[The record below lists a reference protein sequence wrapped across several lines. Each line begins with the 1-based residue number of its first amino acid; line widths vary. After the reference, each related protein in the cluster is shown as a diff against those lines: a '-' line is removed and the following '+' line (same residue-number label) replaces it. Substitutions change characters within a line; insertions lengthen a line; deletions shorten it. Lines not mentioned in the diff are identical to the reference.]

1 MEKGVGGALF
11 LSAGARDSMTDCG
24 GKAVKHRPGRW
35 LIILLACC
43 VGGFAGVARAQV
55 SVAVTSSVSITVAAG
70 SSISS
75 AGSFTVTNTSGATIT
90 ISSINLSSTDGAI
103 FSSMTLTGSV
113 PGSSSVA
120 AVSSPDPPGN
130 SNTFDFS
137 ALPALP
143 TGQAATFTL
152 SGVASSAPS
161 ATPTP
166 AAGVSRGS
174 PIYAGMMPSMPFGRS
189 PATGA
194 ALTVVL
200 LAGLIMT
207 GRLRRRHLVW
217 LALAY
222 VMAATE
228 LGCGNTTTGG
238 VTGTSTQAVQTV
250 TVSSGGTPTGL
261 PANLGSI
268 TVQ

>member
-1 MEKGVGGALF
+1 MK
-11 LSAGARDSMTDCG
+11 R
-24 GKAVKHRPGRW
+24 RPGLW
-35 LIILLACC
+35 LIILLACG
-43 VGGFAGVARAQV
+43 VGGIAGVARAQV
-55 SVAVTSSVSITVAAG
+55 AVAVTSSVSVTVSSGA
-70 SSISS
+70 SISN
-75 AGSFTVTNTSGATIT
+75 AGSFTVTNSSGATIT
-90 ISSINLSSTDGAI
+90 ISSINLSATDGAI
-103 FSSMTLTGSV
+103 FSSMTLNGQV
-113 PGSSSVA
+113 PGSPAVA
-120 AVSSPDPPGN
+120 ATSSPNPPGN

-152 SGVASSAPS
+152 SAVASSSPS

-166 AAGVSRGS
+166 SASLMRGR
-174 PIYAGMMPSMPFGRS
+174 PVYAGMMPPVPFGRS
-189 PATGA
+189 PASGV
-194 ALTVVL
+194 ALTVL
-200 LAGLIMT
+200 ALAGLIMT

-228 LGCGNTTTGG
+228 LGCGNTTTG

>member
-1 MEKGVGGALF
+1 M
-11 LSAGARDSMTDCG
+11 
-24 GKAVKHRPGRW
+24 KHRPGRW
-35 LIILLACC
+35 LIILLVCC
-43 VGGFAGVARAQV
+43 VGGIAGVARAQV
-55 SVAVTSSVSITVAAG
+55 AVAVTSSVSISVSAG
-70 SSISS
+70 ASISNG
-75 AGSFTVTNTSGATIT
+75 GSFTVTNTSGASIT

-103 FSSMTLTGSV
+103 FSSMTLTGQV
-113 PGSSSVA
+113 PGTAVVA

-152 SGVASSAPS
+152 SAVASSSPS

-166 AAGVSRGS
+166 AGVVWRGAPS
-174 PIYAGMMPSMPFGRS
+174 YAAMIPSIPLGRS
-189 PATGA
+189 PASGA

-228 LGCGNTTTGG
+228 LGCGNTTTG

>member
-1 MEKGVGGALF
+1 M
-11 LSAGARDSMTDCG
+11 
-24 GKAVKHRPGRW
+24 KHRPGRW

-43 VGGFAGVARAQV
+43 VSGIAGVARAQV

-70 SSISS
+70 SNISN

-90 ISSINLSSTDGAI
+90 ISSVNISATDGAV
-103 FSSMTLTGSV
+103 FSSMTLTGQIGTTSI
-113 PGSSSVA
+113 SA
-120 AVSSPDPPGN
+120 DSSPDPPGN
-130 SNTFDFS
+130 SDTFDVS

-143 TGQAATFTL
+143 TGQTATFTL
-152 SGVASSAPS
+152 SAVASSSPV

-166 AAGVSRGS
+166 GASVSRGS
-174 PIYAGMMPSMPFGRS
+174 PTYAAMMPSMPFGRS
-189 PATGA
+189 RASGM
-194 ALTVVL
+194 ALTLVL

-207 GRLRRRHLVW
+207 GKLRRRHLVW

-222 VMAATE
+222 AMAATE
-228 LGCGNTTTGG
+228 LGCGNMTTTG
-238 VTGTSTQAVQTV
+238 TGTSTQAVQTI

>member
-1 MEKGVGGALF
+1 
-11 LSAGARDSMTDCG
+11 
-24 GKAVKHRPGRW
+24 VKHRPGGW

-43 VGGFAGVARAQV
+43 MGGIAGVARAQV

-70 SSISS
+70 SSISN
-75 AGSFTVTNTSGATIT
+75 AGSFTVTNTSGANIT
-90 ISSINLSSTDGAI
+90 ISSINLSATDGAI
-103 FSSMTLTGSV
+103 FSSMTLTGQV
-113 PGSSSVA
+113 PGTAAVS

-130 SNTFDFS
+130 SDNFDF
-137 ALPALP
+137 AGAGLPVLP
-143 TGQAATFTL
+143 TGQTATFTL
-152 SGVASSAPS
+152 SAVASSSPV

-166 AAGVSRGS
+166 GAGVSRGS
-174 PIYAGMMPSMPFGRS
+174 PTYAAMMPSMPFGRLQAS
-189 PATGA
+189 GM
-194 ALTVVL
+194 ALTLVL

-207 GRLRRRHLVW
+207 GKLRRRHLVW

-228 LGCGNTTTGG
+228 LGCGNMTTTG
-238 VTGTSTQAVQTV
+238 TGTSTQAVQTI
-250 TVSSGGTPTGL
+250 TASSGGTPTGL